1 MAFEIKQTVSELEN
15 EKLSLTSKILGPGRV
30 VRMAERLRETN
41 QQIPE
46 LNFCA
51 ISGEEMIGGIAYWP
65 IQIGATPALLL
76 GPLVVNPEWQ
86 GMGVGRGLI
95 ATTLGIAEM
104 LGHGLVLLVGDLSYY
119 GQSGFV
125 IAPSGLKCPGP
136 VDESRL
142 LIYEIKPGIA
152 ADLSGSVSVAG

>member
-1 MAFEIKQTVSELEN
+1 MAFEIKQTLSELEN
-15 EKLSLTSKILGPGRV
+15 EKLSLTSRILGPGRV

-86 GMGVGRGLI
+86 GKGVGRGLI
-95 ATTLGIAEM
+95 ATTLGVAEK
-104 LGHGLVLLVGDLSYY
+104 LGH
-119 GQSGFV
+119 
-125 IAPSGLKCPGP
+125 
-136 VDESRL
+136 
-142 LIYEIKPGIA
+142 
-152 ADLSGSVSVAG
+152 